1 MKSLFY
7 MQNMKQV
14 GVDQNAINAANY
26 ATSMKD
32 GTIAQV
38 ILQTNKKDSTNIN
51 ETHKTKKVGFG
62 KQRCNA

>member
-14 GVDQNAINAANY
+14 GVDQNAINVANCV
-26 ATSMKD
+26 TNMKD

-38 ILQTNKKDSTNIN
+38 ISQTNKKI
-51 ETHKTKKVGFG
+51 
-62 KQRCNA
+62 QQI